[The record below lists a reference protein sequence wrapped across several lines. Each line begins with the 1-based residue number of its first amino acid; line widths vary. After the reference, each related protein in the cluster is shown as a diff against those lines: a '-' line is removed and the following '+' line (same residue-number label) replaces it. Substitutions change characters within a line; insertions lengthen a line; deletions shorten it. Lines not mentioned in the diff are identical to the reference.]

1 MEFRHRFEWVWPTK
15 KNNTH
20 VERRGRR
27 YIPVPDKDVVEA
39 EATIALELERAI
51 RREFGPRDRSR
62 SLFGANDVRRT
73 FTYFPDECAIEV
85 EWSDLG
91 RRTTPTAVRG
101 RVDLTNLGA
110 LLDDAVGRRR
120 MGRLWVP
127 GIVYDND
134 VQIVEAHEWR
144 SSTSSSVTSTDP
156 GKGGSSS

>member
-1 MEFRHRFEWVWPTK
+1 MEFRHRVEWVWPTK
-15 KNNTH
+15 KNNPH

-27 YIPVPDKDVVEA
+27 HVPVPNKDVVEA

-51 RREFGPRDRSR
+51 RRELGPRDRSR
-62 SLFGANDVRRT
+62 SLFGDHDVRRT
-73 FTYFPDECAIEV
+73 FTYFPDEGAIEV
-85 EWSDLG
+85 VWADLG
-91 RRTTPTAVRG
+91 PRTTPTAVRG

-144 SSTSSSVTSTDP
+144 SSTSSSATRIDP
-156 GKGGSSS
+156 DKGGSSS